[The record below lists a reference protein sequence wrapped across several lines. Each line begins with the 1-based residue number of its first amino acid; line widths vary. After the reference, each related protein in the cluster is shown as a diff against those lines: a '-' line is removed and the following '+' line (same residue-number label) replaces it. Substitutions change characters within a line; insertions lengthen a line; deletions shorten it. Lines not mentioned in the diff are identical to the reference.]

1 MVHVAQT
8 CTIHLTFYSIIVVQ
22 VWYMFSQYVPCL
34 NRRCTKRLRPVMVQG
49 YMFLRNCVIV
59 STSLL
64 SIRHCSREMVRR
76 CMWYSHGLIC
86 KRRPSEQASKDSLS
100 TSQPLPF
107 VVFIILVAIGP
118 MNNHSHHVRDVKQ
131 KAVAYQLAVPLRY
144 VLIVQRGKIVGM

>member
-1 MVHVAQT
+1 M
-8 CTIHLTFYSIIVVQ
+8 VQ
-22 VWYMFSQYVPCL
+22 VWYMFSQHVPCL
-34 NRRCTKRLRPVMVQG
+34 NHRCTKRLRPVMVQG
-49 YMFLRNCVIV
+49 YMFLYCCVIV

-107 VVFIILVAIGP
+107 VVFIILVAIGT
-118 MNNHSHHVRDVKQ
+118 MDNHRCHVRDVKQ
-131 KAVAYQLAVPLRY
+131 EAVTNKLAVPLRY
-144 VLIVQRGKIVGM
+144 VLIVQRGKIVRM